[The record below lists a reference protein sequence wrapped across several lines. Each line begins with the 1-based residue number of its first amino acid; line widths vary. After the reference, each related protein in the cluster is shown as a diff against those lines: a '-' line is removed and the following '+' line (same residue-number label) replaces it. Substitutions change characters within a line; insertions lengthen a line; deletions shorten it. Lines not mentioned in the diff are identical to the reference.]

1 MSSYQL
7 RRADDRGCTSTDWL
21 QSRHSFAFGQHYEP
35 DNTSFGVLLAH
46 NDDMLAPGSGF
57 DSHPHRDL
65 EILTWVVEGELEH
78 LDSEGRRARVR
89 PGVVQLLS
97 AGTGI
102 QHTERNSGDR
112 PLRLVQMWLSPDQ
125 HGLEPEY
132 RQLEV
137 TDRLGDARWVPVA
150 SGLPRHRGTD
160 VLPIRQ
166 RAAALSVARLPA
178 GTRLP
183 LPAAPYVH
191 LFVTVG
197 SVTVR
202 PADGQELSLTAG
214 DALRIT
220 EGCGE
225 PLSADTAAELL
236 VWEMHAGLR

>member
-1 MSSYQL
+1 MSRYQL
-7 RRADDRGCTSTDWL
+7 RRAGDRACTSTDWL

-46 NDDMLAPGSGF
+46 NDDVLAPGGGF

-78 LDSEGRRARVR
+78 LDSEGRRALVR
-89 PGVVQLLS
+89 PGVVQRLS

-102 QHTERNSGDR
+102 QHTERNSGDS

-125 HGLEPEY
+125 HGLAPDY

-137 TDRLGDARWVPVA
+137 TGRLGGGQLVPVA
-150 SGLPRHRGTD
+150 SGLARHCGED

-178 GTRLP
+178 RARLP
-183 LPAAPYVH
+183 LPVAPYVH
-191 LFVTVG
+191 LFVAVG

-202 PADGQELSLTAG
+202 PAQGPALTLTAG

-220 EGCGE
+220 DGGGE
-225 PLSADTAAELL
+225 QLSADTAAELL
-236 VWEMHAGLR
+236 VWEMHAGLG

>member
-1 MSSYQL
+1 MSSYQI
-7 RRADDRGCTSTDWL
+7 RRADDRPCTSTDWL
-21 QSRHSFAFGQHYEP
+21 QSRHSFSFGQHYEP

-46 NDDMLAPGSGF
+46 NDDVLAPGSGF
-57 DSHPHRDL
+57 DSHPHREL

-78 LDSEGRRARVR
+78 LDSEGRRALVR

-102 QHTERNSGDR
+102 RHTERNSGDR

-125 HGLEPEY
+125 RGLAPEY

-137 TDRLGDARWVPVA
+137 TARLGSAQLVPVA
-150 SGLPRHRGTD
+150 SGLARHRD
-160 VLPIRQ
+160 SDALPIRQ

-178 GTRLP
+178 GAQLA

-191 LFVTVG
+191 VFLSVG
-197 SVTVR
+197 SVTVQS
-202 PADGQELSLTAG
+202 ADGQELSLTAG

-220 EGCGE
+220 DGGGE
-225 PLSADTAAELL
+225 QLSVGTAAELL
-236 VWEMHAGLR
+236 VWEMHANLA